1 MPVNKNSLT
10 SSIFVV
16 NPGESLDTIVNN
28 LYKQELIRN
37 KVVFYLIVKQLG
49 IERKIQA
56 GDFRI
61 SPKMTASDVAKS
73 LTHGTLDIW
82 LTLIEGTRKEEMA
95 QIISKELS
103 IPETEFIKAATE
115 GYLFPDTYL
124 IPTTATAESVVSILK
139 NNFDNKFSQELHD
152 QAKNKKLTEKEVLI
166 LASLVEREARQPAT
180 RQKIAG
186 IILKRY
192 LTDWPLQIDAT
203 VQYALGYQA
212 NEKSWWKKELTEDDM
227 KIDSLFNTYKNTGLP
242 PEPICNPSL
251 SSIQAVINSDPET
264 PYWYYI
270 TDKNGVM
277 HYSVTLE
284 EHNNNIKKYL

>member
-1 MPVNKNSLT
+1 
-10 SSIFVV
+10 
-16 NPGESLDTIVNN
+16 
-28 LYKQELIRN
+28 
-37 KVVFYLIVKQLG
+37 LG

-61 SPKMTASDVAKS
+61 SPKMTAAEVAKN
-73 LTHGTLDIW
+73 LTHGTLDVWI
-82 LTLIEGTRKEEMA
+82 TLIEGTRKEEMA
-95 QIISKELS
+95 QTISKDLN
-103 IPETEFIKAATE
+103 IPETEFIKVATE

-139 NNFDNKFSQELHD
+139 NNFDNKFSQELLD

-180 RQKIAG
+180 RQKVAG

-192 LTDWPLQIDAT
+192 LADWPLQIDAT
-203 VQYALGYQA
+203 VQYALGYQP
-212 NEKSWWKKELTEDDM
+212 NEKSWWKKNLTEDDL
-227 KIDSLFNTYKNTGLP
+227 KINSPFNTYKNTGLP

-251 SSIQAVINSDPET
+251 TSIEAVINADPKT
-264 PYWYYI
+264 LYWYYI

-277 HYSVTLE
+277 HYAVTLE
-284 EHNNNIKKYL
+284 EHNNNIRKYL